1 MGGAGDRRDHL
12 VGGRLAP
19 PVPWGLFLISE
30 GERSDR
36 ETAVKRGRDV
46 GGRRWVPGLGCL
58 DRAVDTDPT
67 PVTRLHGATRM
78 HDIHQGNTQ
87 GEWDLESALCCHVEL
102 RLPRRG
108 PGAGVWSLTA
118 PFPHLQPHHQHPRKL
133 PSARVRWGPAP
144 SPEARGRGGGLH
156 HSGQTTIPFTPSL
169 GQKGLDEVFCLGTQ
183 EGVLHVEVATSSV
196 F

>member
-87 GEWDLESALCCHVEL
+87 GRRDLESALCCHVEL
-102 RLPRRG
+102 RLPLRG

-118 PFPHLQPHHQHPRKL
+118 PFPHLQPHHQHLRKL

-144 SPEARGRGGGLH
+144 SPEARGRGGGVTPLWANH
-156 HSGQTTIPFTPSL
+156 HPIHTITWPEGL
-169 GQKGLDEVFCLGTQ
+169 G
-183 EGVLHVEVATSSV
+183 
-196 F
+196 

>member
-87 GEWDLESALCCHVEL
+87 GGWDLESALCCHVEL

-144 SPEARGRGGGLH
+144 SPEALGRGGGLH